1 MSLLLTAVALR
12 VGPGTEQLCVAD
24 LRRVRYG
31 CEGVPAGHEDLR
43 LADQPAWSGAGSGEA
58 SGRDGG
64 GTVDVRRQQ
73 LPFLQVGA
81 RVACT
86 PQLCGGAPAAAE
98 LPRGHLPRRQQ
109 HAMPI

>member
-24 LRRVRYG
+24 LRRVRYR

-58 SGRDGG
+58 SGRDGE

-73 LPFLQVGA
+73 AALRPVGA
-81 RVACT
+81 PVACS
-86 PQLCGGAPAAAE
+86 PQLCRGATAAAE
-98 LPRGHLPRRQQ
+98 LPRGHLPRR
-109 HAMPI
+109 